1 MVVVLLPLNVTLKL
15 VTHKLVYE
23 RLGVASTRVDVEHV
37 RAPISGTAKV
47 MGGCDMYSHGGTP
60 VNEQCNS
67 ELAFTQTYVL
77 LPRYGTF
84 FTPVYLKSGY
94 LG

>member
-1 MVVVLLPLNVTLKL
+1 
-15 VTHKLVYE
+15 
-23 RLGVASTRVDVEHV
+23 
-37 RAPISGTAKV
+37 
-47 MGGCDMYSHGGTP
+47 

-84 FTPVYLKSGY
+84 FTPVSKVGLSWMNTIMYATTHDNLTYMSCSLVNRTLPY
-94 LG
+94 S